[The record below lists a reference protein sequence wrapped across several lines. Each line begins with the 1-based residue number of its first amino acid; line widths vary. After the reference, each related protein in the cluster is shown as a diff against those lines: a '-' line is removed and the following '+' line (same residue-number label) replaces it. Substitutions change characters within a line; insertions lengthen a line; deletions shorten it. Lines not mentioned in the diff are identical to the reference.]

1 MTSNFFAALD
11 DSGDEEVLVPVKAK
25 VVPSTKQSDRVLK
38 KPDAAKHDRS
48 KNSDAR
54 SNKAGRPRPAARDGK
69 RTFDRRSGTG
79 RGKEIK
85 KGGGGARNWGSDKNE
100 ARKAEGTIDEVGE
113 VPKTEEPEKT
123 DAVTAVEDPIV
134 EKKEEEID
142 NTMTLEE
149 YLKAKASP
157 ESALFKKKETVNFDN
172 EFVGKTASVSVEK
185 DFLTTKNEKNLRK
198 KGSKKEEKIKMD
210 ITFQPKKSNGY
221 DGQNRRD
228 QDGDRRTGRGGNR
241 GGRGGRVGRGFK
253 DSRSETVN
261 VLADPNSFPS
271 LSVS

>member
-1 MTSNFFAALD
+1 M
-11 DSGDEEVLVPVKAK
+11 
-25 VVPSTKQSDRVLK
+25 Q
-38 KPDAAKHDRS
+38 
-48 KNSDAR
+48 
-54 SNKAGRPRPAARDGK
+54 SNKAGRPRPPARDGK

-123 DAVTAVEDPIV
+123 DAVTALEDPIV
-134 EKKEEEID
+134 EKNEEEID

-149 YLKAKASP
+149 YLKAKASS
-157 ESALFKKKETVNFDN
+157 ESALFKK
-172 EFVGKTASVSVEK
+172 
-185 DFLTTKNEKNLRK
+185 
-198 KGSKKEEKIKMD
+198 KKEEKIKMD

-228 QDGDRRTGRGGNR
+228 QDGDRRTGKGGNR
-241 GGRGGRVGRGFK
+241 GGRGGRGGRGFK

-261 VLADPNSFPS
+261 FLADPNSFPS